1 MRRAAWLLALS
12 CAGLSASCI
21 RRPTANPDI
30 VVVTLT
36 NGPNN
41 LDPRI
46 GTDDS
51 SQKLHELIFDN
62 LVSLDEQL
70 RPVPRLAERIDHPD
84 ALTYIAHLRRGVR
97 FHDGRLLTADDV
109 VYTFKFMLDPTFVSG
124 KKGGFRELA
133 AVAARDPDTVV
144 FTLKSPFESFPINL
158 NVMPIVPVGAG
169 PELRDRPIGTG
180 PYRFV
185 RYDVDDK
192 LELEAFA
199 GYYRGAPRNAGL
211 IFKIVPDEVMRGL
224 ELRKGTIDLV
234 VNDVSPDI
242 VHQLEGEPR
251 LQTVTAP
258 GVDYQYVGLNL
269 RDPALRD
276 VKVRQAIAYAIDR
289 EAIVRHLRRG
299 LAIAAPGF
307 LPPLSWAVAEDL
319 RPFPYDPAKARQ
331 LLDAAGFTDP
341 DGDGPATRLT
351 LTLKTSTTEFYRLQ
365 ATVIQQ
371 QLRQAGIAIE
381 VRSYEFAT
389 LYADV
394 LAGNFQMCSLQWTAA
409 ALADPDI
416 LRRVFHS
423 SQVPPDGFNRG
434 GFNDPYVDS
443 LLDAAAASTD
453 RVRRLELY
461 REVQR
466 ELAVKVPY
474 ISLWHKTNVAVAQ
487 RTLTGVHLTPLA
499 DLMFLR
505 DVARVPARATN

>member
-1 MRRAAWLLALS
+1 MRGAACLLALS
-12 CAGLSASCI
+12 CAALPASCI
-21 RRPTANPDI
+21 RRPTTNPN
-30 VVVTLT
+30 VVVLTLA

-84 ALTYIAHLRRGVR
+84 PLTYVAHLRRGVR

-109 VYTFKFMLDPTFVSG
+109 VYTFKFMLDPAFVSG

-133 AVAARDPDTVV
+133 SVAARDPHTVV
-144 FTLKSPFESFPINL
+144 FKLTSPFESFPINL
-158 NVMPIVPVGAG
+158 NVMPIVPAAAG

-199 GYYRGAPRNAGL
+199 GYYGGAPKNAGL

-242 VHQLEGEPR
+242 VHQLEDDPR

-258 GVDYQYVGLNL
+258 GVDYQYIGLNL
-269 RDPALRD
+269 RDRALRD
-276 VKVRQAIAYAIDR
+276 VKVRQALAYAIDR
-289 EAIVRHLRRG
+289 EAIVQHLRRG
-299 LAIAAPGF
+299 LATTAPGF
-307 LPPLSWAVAEDL
+307 LPRLSWAVAEDI
-319 RPFPYDPAKARQ
+319 RPFPHDLVKARQ

-341 DGDGPATRLT
+341 DGDGPAQRLT

-365 ATVIQQ
+365 ASVIQQ
-371 QLRQAGIAIE
+371 QLRQAGVGIE

-394 LAGNFQMCSLQWTAA
+394 LAGNFQMYSLQWTAA

-434 GFNDPYVDS
+434 GFSDPQVDS

-453 RVRRLELY
+453 RARRLELY
-461 REVQR
+461 QEVQR

-474 ISLWHKTNVAVAQ
+474 ISLWHKINVAVGQ

-505 DVARVPARATN
+505 DVTRVPARAAN